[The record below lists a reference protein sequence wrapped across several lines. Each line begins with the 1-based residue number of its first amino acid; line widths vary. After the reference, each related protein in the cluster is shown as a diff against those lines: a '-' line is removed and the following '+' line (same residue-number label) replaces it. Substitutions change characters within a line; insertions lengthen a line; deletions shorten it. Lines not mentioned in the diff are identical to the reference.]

1 MERSRPGKPQDN
13 GAHERLHKDL
23 AREVAALTQP
33 DRRAQQAAMD
43 VWREEFN
50 GERPHEALQGRCPA
64 GLYRKSPRPYHAE
77 PLRLD
82 YGPGFFPRK
91 VTIRGVIKWNGQ
103 NIFISTALAGWEVG
117 LRVVAG
123 ECLEV
128 WLNYLLMGSI
138 DLQTNRFGS
147 APSRSAKAVSLAA

>member
-1 MERSRPGKPQDN
+1 
-13 GAHERLHKDL
+13 
-23 AREVAALTQP
+23 
-33 DRRAQQAAMD
+33 MD

-50 GERPHEALQGRCPA
+50 GERPHEALQGR
-64 GLYRKSPRPYHAE
+64 
-77 PLRLD
+77 
-82 YGPGFFPRK
+82 FPRK
-91 VTIRGVIKWNGQ
+91 VTIRGVIKWNSQ

-123 ECLEV
+123 ESLEV